1 MTDGITDQPCNQAL
15 APISN
20 VPEGQ
25 NGKRNLND
33 DGRYAGIGGGFNAR
47 MMFKNKPPNDHKVN
61 AVNQEIS
68 ERGLRV
74 TIYNPSHRAVMSARK
89 FTV

>member
-1 MTDGITDQPCNQAL
+1 M

-33 DGRYAGIGGGFNAR
+33 DGLNAVIGGGFNAR
-47 MMFKNKPPNDHKVN
+47 MIFKNKLPNDHKVN
-61 AVNQEIS
+61 AVNQEVS

-74 TIYNPSHRAVMSARK
+74 TIYNPSHKAVISARK
-89 FTV
+89 FIV